1 MGDIVIAMPK
11 FDDAN
16 RLRNIIKG
24 SDIWED
30 SIICTKGSDIL
41 NVVGSREIS
50 VVICTKKLPDMEFS
64 EVANYLR
71 AGIYMILLTKDDSIC
86 PSSSNVQKLMM
97 PFKSTDLIGM
107 VKSFLP
113 SGVSR
118 DKPRKPK
125 RSLAD
130 QKIIDEAKALLI
142 DRKSMTE
149 PDAFRYIQKTSM
161 DTGRTMVESAQMIIM
176 MNS

>member
-11 FDDAN
+11 YEDAN

-30 SIICTKGSDIL
+30 SIICTKGAEVLSTVD
-41 NVVGSREIS
+41 SREIS
-50 VVICTKKLPDMEFS
+50 VVICTRRLSDMDYTEIS
-64 EVANYLR
+64 NYLK
-71 AGIYMILLTKDDSIC
+71 AGIYMILLTKDDSIQ
-86 PSSSNVQKLMM
+86 PIESNVQKLVM
-97 PFKSTDLIGM
+97 PFKSADFIGM
-107 VKSFLP
+107 VKSYLQT
-113 SGVSR
+113 GER
-118 DKPRKPK
+118 KEKPRKPK

-130 QKIIDEAKALLI
+130 QKIIDEAKALLME
-142 DRKSMTE
+142 RKSMTE

-176 MNS
+176 MNR